1 MPLVKRIWDL
11 MDPNVETITPE
22 TPLKEA
28 CAILTGQTREKKG
41 NLGLVVKRS
50 SGEYL
55 GLLTTKDI
63 LKYAIYLYNKAMRE
77 GKKEDWATQIRDYC
91 KDESL
96 ITVND
101 IIVHNEVFVR
111 PNQNLFEV
119 IQIMDNHDLEVMPVV
134 DTGKIIGMIRSADIL
149 GEIARSI
156 L

>member
-11 MDPNVETITPE
+11 MDPNVETVTPE

-28 CAILTGQTREKKG
+28 CAILIDQTRGKKG

-50 SGEYL
+50 SGEFL
-55 GLLTTKDI
+55 GLLTTKDV
-63 LKYAIYLYNKAMRE
+63 LKYAIYLYNKSTRE

-91 KDESL
+91 NDETL

-101 IIVHNEVFVR
+101 VMVHYEVFVR

-119 IQIMDNHDLEVMPVV
+119 IQIMDDHDLEVMPVV
-134 DTGKIIGMIRSADIL
+134 DTGRIIGMIRSADIL